1 MRVRSFIGLLL
12 AIAGGV
18 YAVVLHTNNRELF
31 EQRFH
36 LGPETSI
43 PLWGALLAI
52 FLAGFLPTAI
62 TLVVDTLRSD
72 LGQRRRRRRQREEE
86 SLEGMLRRAVDF
98 QADGQWGKAAGELE
112 NYLAGKPDHFTGQL
126 RYGEVLR
133 HLGRTEE
140 AIEVHRRAAA
150 AYPRSVSLLYHL
162 AADHR
167 ERGDDEVA
175 REIEARI
182 LRDFPGFGLEVLR
195 DRRAGALSRRD
206 FDVAGGFH
214 SRITELLNESGD
226 SAALARESS
235 LAQGLAY
242 QQGVRLLEDD
252 RASEAGSLF
261 RGLLAH
267 EPRFIPA
274 RIMLG
279 EAELLEDREAEAIA
293 AWREG
298 YQETGS
304 PVFLQRIEDYFI
316 EQEEPIRAIETLR
329 ALIAAADN
337 DLLPRFYLGRLYY
350 RLEML
355 DEATKQLGAI
365 EERIRS
371 SPTYHFLLGRI
382 HHRRGDLPK
391 AVESFGA
398 CLRQL
403 DIGSA
408 EFVCRVCHE
417 RYGDWRDSCSRCGSW
432 NSIDLNFEEERI
444 SAEELGVRE
453 VPVWGPTE
461 DSGEFSLTAIA
472 AISGMTAALPPAA
485 ASPTARPEK

>member
-12 AIAGGV
+12 AIAGVV

-43 PLWGALLAI
+43 PVWGALLAI
-52 FLAGFLPTAI
+52 FLAGFLPTAV
-62 TLVVDTLRSD
+62 TLVVDTLRRD
-72 LGQRRRRRRQREEE
+72 LSQRRDRRRQREEE
-86 SLEGMLRRAVDF
+86 RLEGTLRRALDF
-98 QADGQWGKAAGELE
+98 QADGQWGKAAAELE
-112 NYLAGKPDHFTGQL
+112 TYLAGKPDHFTGQL

-150 AYPRSVSLLYHL
+150 TYPRSVSLLYHL

-167 ERGDDEVA
+167 ERGEGEIA

-182 LRDFPGFGLEVLR
+182 VRDFPGFGLEVLR
-195 DRRAGALSRRD
+195 ERRAAGLARRE
-206 FDVAGGFH
+206 FGVAGEFH
-214 SRITELLNESGD
+214 ERITELLNESGD

-235 LAQGLAY
+235 LAQGLTY
-242 QQGVRLLEDD
+242 QQGVRLLEEDK
-252 RASEAGSLF
+252 AAEAAALF
-261 RGLLAH
+261 RRLLAH

-279 EAELLEDREAEAIA
+279 EAELLEDRETEAVA
-293 AWREG
+293 AWRAG

-316 EQEEPIRAIETLR
+316 EQEEPVRAIETLR
-329 ALIAAADN
+329 ALIAVADN

-365 EERIRS
+365 EDRIKS
-371 SPTYHFLLGRI
+371 SPTYHYLLGRI
-382 HHRRGDLPK
+382 HHRRGDLQK

-398 CLRQL
+398 CLWQL
-403 DIGSA
+403 DVGSA
-408 EFVCRVCHE
+408 EYHCRVCHQ
-417 RYGDWRDSCSRCGSW
+417 RFADWRDSCSGCGSW
-432 NSIDLNFEEERI
+432 NSVDLNFEEERL

-453 VPVWGPTE
+453 VPVWGPKE
-461 DSGEFSLTAIA
+461 DSGEFSLAVV
-472 AISGMTAALPPAA
+472 SG
-485 ASPTARPEK
+485 ASDSEPEK

>member
-1 MRVRSFIGLLL
+1 MRVRSFIGLL
-12 AIAGGV
+12 AAVAVVV

-31 EQRFH
+31 QQRFH

-52 FLAGFLPTAI
+52 FLLGFLPTGV
-62 TLVVDTLRSD
+62 TLVIDTLRLD
-72 LGQRRRRRRQREEE
+72 LSQRRDRRRQREDD
-86 SLEGMLRRAVDF
+86 SLEATLRRAVDF
-98 QADGQWGKAAGELE
+98 QADGQWGKAAAELE
-112 NYLAGKPDHFTGQL
+112 TYLAAKPDHFAGQL

-133 HLGRTEE
+133 HLGRSAE
-140 AIEVHRRAAA
+140 AIEVHRRAAVT
-150 AYPRSVSLLYHL
+150 YPRSVSLLYYL
-162 AADHR
+162 AADYR
-167 ERGDDEVA
+167 ERGDIEIA
-175 REIEARI
+175 RETESRI
-182 LRDFPGFGLEVLR
+182 VRDFPGFGLEVLR
-195 DRRAGALSRRD
+195 DRRATALTAREFGTAREL
-206 FDVAGGFH
+206 H
-214 SRITELLNESGD
+214 ERITELLNESGD

-235 LAQGLAY
+235 LAQGLTY
-242 QQGVRLLEDD
+242 QQGVRMLEED
-252 RASEAGSLF
+252 RATEAATLF

-293 AWREG
+293 AWRAG

-316 EQEEPIRAIETLR
+316 EQEEPMRAIETLR
-329 ALIAAADN
+329 ALIATAGN

-355 DEATKQLGAI
+355 EEATKQLGAI
-365 EERIRS
+365 EERIKS

-382 HHRRGDLPK
+382 HHRRGDLQK

-403 DIGSA
+403 DVGSA
-408 EFVCRVCHE
+408 EYLCRVCHQ
-417 RYGDWRDSCSRCGSW
+417 RYADWRDSCSRCGSW
-432 NSIDLNFEEERI
+432 NSVDLNFEEERL
-444 SAEELGVRE
+444 SAEELGVLA
-453 VPVWGPTE
+453 VPVWGPAE
-461 DSGEFSLTAIA
+461 DSGEYSLA
-472 AISGMTAALPPAA
+472 AITVPADLE
-485 ASPTARPEK
+485 PEK

>member
-12 AIAGGV
+12 AVAGVV

-43 PLWGALLAI
+43 PLWGALLAV
-52 FLAGFLPTAI
+52 FLAGFLPTGI
-62 TLVVDTLRSD
+62 TLVVDTLRRD
-72 LGQRRRRRRQREEE
+72 LRQRRHRRGQREEE
-86 SLEGMLRRAVDF
+86 SLEGTLRRAVDF
-98 QADGQWGKAAGELE
+98 QADGQWGKAAAELE
-112 NYLAGKPDHFTGQL
+112 TFLAGKPDHFTGQL

-133 HLGRTEE
+133 HLGRTAE

-167 ERGDDEVA
+167 ERGEGEIA

-182 LRDFPGFGLEVLR
+182 VRDFPGLGLEVLR
-195 DRRAGALSRRD
+195 GRRAAALSRRE
-206 FDVAGGFH
+206 FGAAGEFH
-214 SRITELLNESGD
+214 ERITELLNESGD

-235 LAQGLAY
+235 LAQGLTY
-242 QQGVRLLEDD
+242 QRGVRLLEEDKS
-252 RASEAGSLF
+252 AEAAALF
-261 RGLLAH
+261 RNLLAH

-274 RIMLG
+274 RIMVG
-279 EAELLEDREAEAIA
+279 EAELLADREAEAIA
-293 AWREG
+293 AWRTG

-316 EQEEPIRAIETLR
+316 EQEEPVRAIETLR

-355 DEATKQLGAI
+355 EEATKQLGAI
-365 EERIRS
+365 EERIKS

-382 HHRRGDLPK
+382 HRRRGDLEK

-408 EFVCRVCHE
+408 EYLCRVCRE
-417 RYGDWRDSCSRCGSW
+417 RYADWRDSCSRCGSW
-432 NSIDLNFEEERI
+432 NSVDLNFEEERI
-444 SAEELGVRE
+444 SAEELGVLA
-453 VPVWGPTE
+453 VPVWGPAE
-461 DSGEFSLTAIA
+461 DSGEFSLATIV
-472 AISGMTAALPPAA
+472 AA
-485 ASPTARPEK
+485 AGSSGSVGAVGSDTEPEK

>member
-12 AIAGGV
+12 AVAGVV
-18 YAVVLHTNNRELF
+18 YAVALHTENRELF
-31 EQRFH
+31 QQRFH

-52 FLAGFLPTAI
+52 FLAGFLPTGI
-62 TLVVDTLRSD
+62 TLVVDTLRLD
-72 LGQRRRRRRQREEE
+72 LSRRRDRRRQREEE
-86 SLEGMLRRAVDF
+86 SLEGTLRRAVDF
-98 QADGQWGKAAGELE
+98 QADGQWGKAAAELE
-112 NYLAGKPDHFTGQL
+112 TYLAGKPDHFTGQL

-133 HLGRTEE
+133 HLGRTAE

-150 AYPRSVSLLYHL
+150 TYPRSVSLLYHL
-162 AADHR
+162 AADYR
-167 ERGDDEVA
+167 DRGDVEIA
-175 REIEARI
+175 RETESRI
-182 LRDFPGFGLEVLR
+182 VRDFPGFGLEVLR
-195 DRRAGALSRRD
+195 GRRAAALSARD
-206 FDVAGGFH
+206 FGAARELHG
-214 SRITELLNESGD
+214 RITELLNESGD

-235 LAQGLAY
+235 LAQGLTY
-242 QQGVRLLEDD
+242 QRGVRLLEEDK
-252 RASEAGSLF
+252 AVEAAALF

-279 EAELLEDREAEAIA
+279 EAELLEDREMEAID
-293 AWREG
+293 AWRAG

-316 EQEEPIRAIETLR
+316 EQEEPMRAIETLR
-329 ALIAAADN
+329 ALIATAGN

-355 DEATKQLGAI
+355 EEAIKQLAGI
-365 EERIRS
+365 EDRIKS

-382 HHRRGDLPK
+382 HHRRGDFAK

-403 DIGSA
+403 DIGGA
-408 EFVCRVCHE
+408 EYLCRVCRE
-417 RYGDWRDSCSRCGSW
+417 RYADWRDSCSRCGSW
-432 NSIDLNFEEERI
+432 NSVDLNFEEERL
-444 SAEELGVRE
+444 SAEELGVIE

-461 DSGEFSLTAIA
+461 DSGEFSL
-472 AISGMTAALPPAA
+472 AALAVPQD
-485 ASPTARPEK
+485 SEPEK

>member
-12 AIAGGV
+12 AIAGVV
-18 YAVVLHTNNRELF
+18 YAVVLHNNNRELF
-31 EQRFH
+31 HQRFR

-52 FLAGFLPTAI
+52 FLAGFLPTGI
-62 TLVVDTLRSD
+62 TLVVDTLRRD
-72 LGQRRRRRRQREEE
+72 LGQRRERRRQREQE
-86 SLEGMLRRAVDF
+86 SLKGTLRRAVDF
-98 QADGQWGKAAGELE
+98 QADGQWGKAAAELE
-112 NYLAGKPDHFTGQL
+112 TYLAGKPDNFVGQL
-126 RYGEVLR
+126 HYGDVLR
-133 HLGRTEE
+133 QLGRTEE

-150 AYPRSVSLLYHL
+150 SYPRSVSLLYRL

-167 ERGDDEVA
+167 ERGEVAIA
-175 REIEARI
+175 REIESRI
-182 LRDFPGFGLEVLR
+182 VRDFPGYGLEVLR
-195 DRRAGALSRRD
+195 DRRSAALSHRE
-206 FDVAGGFH
+206 FGAAGEFH
-214 SRITELLNESGD
+214 ERINELLNESGD

-235 LAQGLAY
+235 LAQGLTY
-242 QQGVRLLEDD
+242 QQGVRLLEEDKS
-252 RASEAGSLF
+252 AEAAALF
-261 RGLLAH
+261 RTLLTH

-279 EAELLEDREAEAIA
+279 EAELLEDRETEAVA
-293 AWREG
+293 AWRAG

-316 EQEEPIRAIETLR
+316 EQEEPVRAIETLR
-329 ALIAAADN
+329 SLIAVADN

-355 DEATKQLGAI
+355 EEALKQLGAI
-365 EERIRS
+365 EERIKS

-382 HHRRGDLPK
+382 HHRRGDLAK

-408 EFVCRVCHE
+408 EYVCRICHQ
-417 RYGDWRDSCSRCGSW
+417 RFADWRDSCSRCGSW

-444 SAEELGVRE
+444 SAEELGVLE
-453 VPVWGPTE
+453 VPVWGPVE
-461 DSGEFSLTAIA
+461 DSGEFALAAIA
-472 AISGMTAALPPAA
+472 AAA
-485 ASPTARPEK
+485 AGSAGSDLEPEK

>member
-12 AIAGGV
+12 AIAV
-18 YAVVLHTNNRELF
+18 VFYSVVLHTNNRELF
-31 EQRFH
+31 QQRFH

-52 FLAGFLPTAI
+52 FLLGFLPTGI
-62 TLVVDTLRSD
+62 TLVVDTLRRD
-72 LGQRRRRRRQREEE
+72 LAQRRERRRQREEE
-86 SLEGMLRRAVDF
+86 SLEGTLRRAVDF
-98 QADGQWGKAAGELE
+98 QADAQWGKAAAELE
-112 NYLAGKPDHFTGQL
+112 TFLAGKPDHFTGQM

-150 AYPRSVSLLYHL
+150 TYPRSVSLLYHL

-167 ERGDDEVA
+167 ERGEAEVA
-175 REIEARI
+175 CEIEARI

-195 DRRAGALSRRD
+195 DRRAAALSSRD
-206 FDVAGGFH
+206 FGAAGAFH
-214 SRITELLNESGD
+214 ERITELLNESGD

-235 LAQGLAY
+235 LAQGLTY
-242 QQGVRLLEDD
+242 QQGVRLLEEDKSSQ
-252 RASEAGSLF
+252 AVALF
-261 RGLLAH
+261 RSLLER

-293 AWREG
+293 AWRAG

-316 EQEEPIRAIETLR
+316 EQEEPVRAIETLR

-355 DEATKQLGAI
+355 EEATKQLAGI
-365 EERIRS
+365 EERIKS

-382 HHRRGDLPK
+382 HHRRGDLAK
-391 AVESFGA
+391 AVEAFGA

-403 DIGSA
+403 DIGSTDYL
-408 EFVCRVCHE
+408 CRVCRE
-417 RYGDWRDSCSRCGSW
+417 RYADWCDSCSRCGSW
-432 NSIDLNFEEERI
+432 NSVDLNFEEERI

-453 VPVWGPTE
+453 VPVWGPAE
-461 DSGEFSLTAIA
+461 DSGEFSLA
-472 AISGMTAALPPAA
+472 AISATAGSLG
-485 ASPTARPEK
+485 SVGSLGSNDEPEK